1 MGRRSKTVVGL
12 DIGSTKV
19 CTIIAEL
26 QGGVLESIGF
36 GEAQSRGLKKGVV
49 VNLEATVEAIRKSV
63 GEAEMMAGKE
73 VDQVFVGLAGP
84 HVRSFNS
91 KGAIPISTH
100 AREITR
106 EDVRRVI
113 ETARAVALAPDREII
128 HIIPQEFVVD
138 DEEGIEDPQG
148 MMGTRLEVNVHIVT
162 SSVTAAQ
169 NIVTAVHRS
178 GLEVADTV
186 LEPIAA
192 GETTLTDD
200 EKELGCVLVDVGG
213 GKTSIAVYHHGAV
226 RHTVVLPLGSDNF
239 TNDIA
244 VGLRAPIPEAERLKR
259 EHGCA
264 LAALADNELAF
275 EVAGVGSRQ
284 TRTIGQRVLSDILQ
298 PRAEEIIHFVRDE
311 VRGAGYERQA
321 GAGVILTGGG
331 SVLRGIPE
339 LFEDLLDLPV
349 RLGNP
354 SGLSD
359 GRFGRPEYATA
370 VGLVAYGLR
379 RRRTDEFHDQIGG
392 TFRRMVA
399 RLRSISF

>member
-1 MGRRSKTVVGL
+1 MGRRNKTVVGL

-19 CTIIAEL
+19 CTIIADA
-26 QGGVLESIGF
+26 QGPTLDSIGF
-36 GEAQSRGLKKGVV
+36 GETESRGLKKGVV
-49 VNLEATVEAIRKSV
+49 VNLEATVDAIRKSV
-63 GEAEMMAGKE
+63 AEAEVMAGRE
-73 VDQVFVGLAGP
+73 VEEVFVGLAGP
-84 HVRSFNS
+84 HIRSFNS
-91 KGAIPISTH
+91 KGTIPISGH

-138 DEEGIEDPQG
+138 DEEGIEDPHG

-213 GKTSIAVYHHGAV
+213 GKTSVAIYHHGAV
-226 RHTVVLPLGSDNF
+226 RHTVVLPIGSDNF

-244 VGLRAPIPEAERLKR
+244 VGLRTPIPEAERLKR
-259 EHGCA
+259 DHGCA
-264 LAALADNELAF
+264 LASLADDELSF
-275 EVAGVGSRQ
+275 EVAGVGLRQ
-284 TRTIGQRVLSDILQ
+284 MRMIGQRVLGDILQ

-311 VRGAGYERQA
+311 IRGAGYERQA

-331 SVLRGIPE
+331 AVLRGMPE

-349 RLGNP
+349 RLGIP
-354 SGLSD
+354 GGLSD
-359 GRFGRPEYATA
+359 ARFRRTEYATA
-370 VGLVAYGLR
+370 VGLVAYGQR
-379 RRRTDEFHDQIGG
+379 RRRTHDFHDQVGG
-392 TFRRMVA
+392 ALKRMVA
-399 RLRSISF
+399 KIRSVSF